1 MRSQVPDT
9 RDPDPEGALQG
20 QEGRI
25 AFYHPLGYH
34 FLNVNRG
41 RVPRLRRDGGA
52 SVSQFAKRLVFILSL
67 AIFAALGFGVVL
79 GQFGIL
85 GVHASGEQ
93 DGAYKQMR
101 VYAEVLQKIQ
111 NDYVTQP
118 SVGDVTNGALHG
130 LLDSLDSDSSYLTQA
145 EYKIYKEHP
154 GDAKTGIVI
163 SKRFGYGTVVSVLP
177 GSPAAKQHL
186 VDGDIIEAIGDQTT
200 HQLSLAV
207 MRLMLEGEP
216 GSSVT
221 VSVVRPDKP
230 EPDKITLARQVMDPP
245 ALGEQQY
252 DGGSILYLKPGELTA
267 QRVDQ
272 IGDQIKAAG
281 QGKKI
286 VLDLRDC
293 FGYDPQQGI
302 RLANFFIKQGSLA
315 TLTGQKFPTQT
326 FTADA
331 SKWLTGA
338 PVAVL
343 TNSGTFGAPELTAA
357 AISELHRGEVVG
369 GATFGEASVQK
380 TIDLPDG
387 AALLL
392 TIAKYK
398 GPDGKIIQD
407 TAIAPTVP
415 VAQPNLQQQFQPEVD
430 NGDQTLQKALEIL
443 QAKNG

>member
-1 MRSQVPDT
+1 M
-9 RDPDPEGALQG
+9 
-20 QEGRI
+20 
-25 AFYHPLGYH
+25 
-34 FLNVNRG
+34 
-41 RVPRLRRDGGA
+41 
-52 SVSQFAKRLVFILSL
+52 SVSHFAKRVVFILSL
-67 AIFAALGFGVVL
+67 AIFAALGIGLIL

-111 NDYVTQP
+111 SDYVTP
-118 SVGDVTNGALHG
+118 PDIGDVTNGALHG
-130 LLDSLDSDSSYLTQA
+130 LLDSLDSDSSYLTPA

-154 GDAKTGIVI
+154 GDARTGIVI
-163 SKRFGYGTVVSVLP
+163 SKRYGYGAVVSVLP
-177 GSPAAKQHL
+177 GSPAAQQHL
-186 VDGDIIEAIGDQTT
+186 VDGDIIEAIDDHTT
-200 HQLSLAV
+200 RQLSLGV
-207 MRLMLEGEP
+207 MRLMLEGRP
-216 GSSVT
+216 GTTVT
-221 VSVVRPDKP
+221 VAVVRPDKP
-230 EPDKITLARQVMDPP
+230 EPDKIVLTRQVLAPP
-245 ALGEQQY
+245 TLGEQQY
-252 DGGSILYLKPGELTA
+252 DNGSVLYLKPGELTA

-272 IGDQIKAAG
+272 IASQIKTAG

-302 RLANFFIKQGSLA
+302 RLANFFIKQGTLA
-315 TLTGQKFPTQT
+315 TLTGQKVPTQT
-326 FTADA
+326 FTADPG
-331 SKWLTGA
+331 KWLTGA

-343 TNSGTFGAPELTAA
+343 TNAGTFGAPELTAA
-357 AISELHRGEVVG
+357 AISERHRGEMVG

-392 TIAKYK
+392 TIAKYE

-415 VAQPNLQQQFQPEVD
+415 VAQPNLEEQFQPTVD
-430 NGDQTLQKALEIL
+430 NGDRTLQKALTIL